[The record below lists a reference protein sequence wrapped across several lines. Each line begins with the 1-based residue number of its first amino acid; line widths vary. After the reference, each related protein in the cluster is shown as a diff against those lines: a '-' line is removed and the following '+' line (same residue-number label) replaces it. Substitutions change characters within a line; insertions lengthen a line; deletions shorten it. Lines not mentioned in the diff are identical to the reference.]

1 MQVTSKVTSK
11 GQVTIPK
18 EIRDILGL
26 NKGSILIFEVRDDAV
41 NIRGSKTI
49 RDYRGTLPE
58 VEASFEDI
66 RKEVKRK
73 LARRI
78 INEGSN

>member
-1 MQVTSKVTSK
+1 MQVISKVTSK
-11 GQVTIPK
+11 GQITIPK

-26 NKGSILIFEVRDDAV
+26 NKGSVLIFEVRDNAV
-41 NIRGSKTI
+41 NMRVSKTI
-49 RDYRGTLPE
+49 RDYRETLPE
-58 VEASFEDI
+58 VGIPFEDI

-73 LARRI
+73 LARGI